1 MGLYYLSNGA
11 NPLKVVGY
19 HLTVSLKKINP
30 KWPTRE
36 HGPKTK
42 SQQF

>member
-11 NPLKVVGY
+11 KPLKVVGY
-19 HLTVSLKKINP
+19 HLTVSSKKINP
-30 KWPTRE
+30 IRPTRE
-36 HGPKTK
+36 HGPKTR